1 MGRYCCACKADARV
15 TVQPKLGVCY
25 YPEHWPE
32 AVWADDARRMREMGL
47 AWVRIG
53 EFAWSRIEPEPGRYD
68 WGWLDRAI
76 EILGGAGLNIVLGTP
91 TATPPKWLIDREPSI
106 LAVGED
112 GRPRKFGSRRHYCF
126 SSLAYRRACERIV
139 TALAERYGGHSAVR
153 AWQTDNEYGCHDTT
167 ISYSHAAAVGFRL
180 WLARRYGDIGALNR
194 AWGAVF
200 WSQEYRSFEEVDP
213 PNLTVTE
220 ANPSHRLDYNRFASD
235 EVSSFNRLQVEI
247 IRRLS
252 PGRDVIHNFMG
263 FYTEF
268 DHFDVSRD
276 LDVASWDS
284 YPLGFLEQ
292 FWFSAED
299 KARYLRQSHPDVAAF
314 HHDLYRACG
323 RGRWWVM
330 EQQPGPVN
338 WARFN
343 PAPLLGMVRAWTWEA
358 IAHGAEVVSYF
369 RWRQA
374 PFGQEQMHA
383 GLNRPDFT
391 EDVGGAEARQVA
403 GEIAAI
409 GPLPPV
415 APARVALVFSYEA
428 DWMTRIQPQ
437 GQGYR
442 WLKRAFETYCALRTL
457 GLDVDMVEAGADL
470 STYALVVAPGQM
482 YASDAFVRALERSSA
497 VVLLGP
503 RSGSKTQ
510 DFQIPPELPPGPLQR
525 LIPLQVARAESLPP
539 TVEEQVI
546 DGGERYTGRVWR
558 EHVRTD
564 LDPLATFQDGGGA
577 LYRRDRFHY
586 LATWPDQ
593 AWLVRVLKDLAEA
606 AGLQPVVLP
615 EGVRVSR
622 RGALVFAVNYAPEV
636 RAAPAPPGAV
646 FLLGEPTLPPAGVAI
661 WREA

>member
-1 MGRYCCACKADARV
+1 MA
-15 TVQPKLGVCY
+15 QPKLGVCY
-25 YPEHWPE
+25 YPEHWHE
-32 AVWADDARRMREMGL
+32 QVWADDARRMREMGL
-47 AWVRIG
+47 SWVRIG

-68 WGWLDRAI
+68 WGWLDKAV
-76 EILGGAGLNIVLGTP
+76 EILGAAGLAIVLGTP
-91 TATPPKWLIDREPSI
+91 TATPPKWLVDLDPSMLAIDAE
-106 LAVGED
+106 
-112 GRPRKFGSRRHYCF
+112 GRRRGFGSRRHYCF
-126 SSLAYRRACERIV
+126 SSPSYRRACERIV
-139 TALAERYGGHSAVR
+139 TALAERYGRHPAIQ

-167 ISYSHAAAVGFRL
+167 ISYSEAAASAFRL
-180 WLARRYGDIGALNR
+180 WLARRYGDVAALNR
-194 AWGAVF
+194 AWGTVF
-200 WSQEYRSFEEVDP
+200 WSQEYLGFDEVDP

-235 EVSSFNRLQVEI
+235 EVASFNRLQVEI

-268 DHFDVSRD
+268 DHFDVARD

-292 FWFSAED
+292 FWFPPEE
-299 KARYLRQSHPDVAAF
+299 KARYLRQGHPDVAAF

-343 PAPLLGMVRAWTWEA
+343 PAPLPGMVRAWTWEA

-383 GLNRPDFT
+383 GLNLPDFT

-403 GEIAAI
+403 GEIAAL

-415 APARVALVFSYEA
+415 AQAKVALVVSYEA
-428 DWMTRIQPQ
+428 DWMTGIQPQ

-442 WLKRAFETYCALRTL
+442 WLRRAFETYSAMRSL

-470 STYALVVAPGQM
+470 DGYALVVVPCQM
-482 YASDAFVRALERSSA
+482 HADEALAAALERCSA

-503 RSGSKTQ
+503 RSGSKTV
-510 DFQIPPELPPGPLQR
+510 DLHIPPDLPPGPLHR
-525 LIPLQVARAESLPP
+525 LIPLQVTRVESVGPAVRYGVML
-539 TVEEQVI
+539 
-546 DGGERYTGRVWR
+546 DGRRYEALHWR
-558 EHVRTD
+558 EHVRTS
-564 LDPLATFQDGGGA
+564 LTPVAAFEDGCGA
-577 LYRRDRFHY
+577 WYRHGRVNY
-586 LATWPDQ
+586 LATWPDP
-593 AWLVRVLKDLAEA
+593 ALMIWVLTDLAMD
-606 AGLQPVVLP
+606 AGVQLSPMP
-615 EGVRVSR
+615 EGVRTSH
-622 RGALVFAVNYAPEV
+622 RGDLVFAVNYAPEM
-636 RAAPAPPGAV
+636 RDAPAPSCV
-646 FLLGEPTLPPAGVAI
+646 EFLLGARTLSPAGVAV
-661 WREA
+661 WRN